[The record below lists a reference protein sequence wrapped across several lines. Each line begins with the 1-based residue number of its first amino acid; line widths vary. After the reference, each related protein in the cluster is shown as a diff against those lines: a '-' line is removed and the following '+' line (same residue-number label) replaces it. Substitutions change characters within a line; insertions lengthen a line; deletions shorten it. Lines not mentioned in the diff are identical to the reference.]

1 MKLPLRADRS
11 APTSSPASNGKPPSR
26 WRVWTSTGED
36 QLKALDAVRSAH
48 RYLKPYRSRFVL
60 MAVIALAG
68 TTAEALVYIILGR
81 VVNVFNGKSQL
92 DRLPVVGRW
101 LIELSTGR
109 LLLIGIG
116 LVAVRF
122 LCFTTNAMIAS
133 RLSAHF
139 EYTHRRAMIEGFLS
153 ARWDVQSTQRGGSF
167 QSMLGWDLEAVRSM
181 IDLTSK
187 ALPAAIGFVVML
199 VAALLV
205 NPYVALLVIAST
217 VMITL
222 LLRPISLV
230 ARSLS
235 RRRGEVS
242 ELWNDEVQQM
252 ISLAREVQVFGI
264 SDFVRRS
271 TDVHLSEARRLR
283 VRSDFLS
290 ASVMI
295 AFQNSV
301 LLLAMLALGGVYL
314 VGGESRGTI
323 APIALLLI
331 RSLSYSQTLQAILY
345 TFIER
350 EPYVRR
356 LEERR
361 AIFTRSARTWGT
373 RRLDAVRA
381 IEFDDVTFAYGS
393 NPPALRNISFSV
405 GHGEAVAI
413 VGPSGAGKS
422 TLIQLLLGLF
432 LPGSGSIRVNGA
444 AIHDHEEQ
452 EWARS
457 VAYVSQEPI
466 LLRTSIAENIRFGRE
481 GIDQEAIE
489 RAARLA
495 YIAEDIERLPNGYEE
510 LAGERGARLSGGQR
524 QRITIARALAADPK
538 ILVFDEPTSALDLV
552 SEYAIRQTLEE
563 LHGKVNL
570 FIISH
575 RPATLDLCDRVIVL
589 NEGTLETFAPLE
601 AAALESKFVRHAG
614 VS

>member
-1 MKLPLRADRS
+1 
-11 APTSSPASNGKPPSR
+11 
-26 WRVWTSTGED
+26 
-36 QLKALDAVRSAH
+36 
-48 RYLKPYRSRFVL
+48 
-60 MAVIALAG
+60 
-68 TTAEALVYIILGR
+68 
-81 VVNVFNGKSQL
+81 
-92 DRLPVVGRW
+92 
-101 LIELSTGR
+101 
-109 LLLIGIG
+109 
-116 LVAVRF
+116 
-122 LCFTTNAMIAS
+122 
-133 RLSAHF
+133 
-139 EYTHRRAMIEGFLS
+139 
-153 ARWDVQSTQRGGSF
+153 
-167 QSMLGWDLEAVRSM
+167 
-181 IDLTSK
+181 
-187 ALPAAIGFVVML
+187 
-199 VAALLV
+199 
-205 NPYVALLVIAST
+205 
-217 VMITL
+217 
-222 LLRPISLV
+222 
-230 ARSLS
+230 
-235 RRRGEVS
+235 
-242 ELWNDEVQQM
+242 
-252 ISLAREVQVFGI
+252 
-264 SDFVRRS
+264 
-271 TDVHLSEARRLR
+271 
-283 VRSDFLS
+283 
-290 ASVMI
+290 MI